1 VDEVSSIKELPTVGT
16 VMLVE
21 KDGSRLGSIPLP
33 ASAGGSRQSL
43 LLGLDK
49 ILQKQELAAVLQS
62 KARPQADNLVISE
75 QPRCPIVSRASPAI
89 NTLSPPK
96 QCKTIILLYQV
107 FVNYRARFFI
117 LHKYIR
123 ENHKYTSTMP

>member
-1 VDEVSSIKELPTVGT
+1 MGEVSSIKELPTVGT

-49 ILQKQELAAVLQS
+49 ILQKQELAAVS
-62 KARPQADNLVISE
+62 YSSRGKAAGG
-75 QPRCPIVSRASPAI
+75 
-89 NTLSPPK
+89 
-96 QCKTIILLYQV
+96 
-107 FVNYRARFFI
+107 
-117 LHKYIR
+117 
-123 ENHKYTSTMP
+123 